1 MSINNPIIAGAP
13 VTTRADAKT
22 VVGTITSTAPPGVR
36 VFVVDG
42 QVTTVSQSATKE
54 GQILFYRNGNELFVT
69 MYVTVYAN
77 VGNGQV
83 SLEWRAVENWGFVQD
98 PRTGLGKDPNLEFYS
113 TLAS

>member
-1 MSINNPIIAGAP
+1 
-13 VTTRADAKT
+13 V
-22 VVGTITSTAPPGVR
+22 PPEAR
-36 VFVVDG
+36 FFVVDG
-42 QVTTVSQSATKE
+42 EVVAVNQDATEE

-77 VGNGQV
+77 VGNGQT

-98 PRTGLGKDPNLEFYS
+98 PRTGLEKDPNLEFYS

>member
-1 MSINNPIIAGAP
+1 MSINNPVIAGAP

-22 VVGTITSTAPPGVR
+22 VVGTITSTAPPGAR

-69 MYVTVYAN
+69 M
-77 VGNGQV
+77 
-83 SLEWRAVENWGFVQD
+83 
-98 PRTGLGKDPNLEFYS
+98 
-113 TLAS
+113 